1 MICYLCRRL
10 FTVLDDVKYS
20 VADPGC
26 LSRIPVSNF
35 FHPGSEFFHPVSE
48 FFHPGSEFFHPGSWI
63 RIKEIKY
70 FNPKNGFY
78 ALGNMIRVVHPGS
91 GSRIRIM
98 TFHPSRIPD
107 PGVKRAPDP
116 GSRTRIR
123 NTGKIKNPSSLII
136 KINGKLL

>member
-1 MICYLCRRL
+1 MISYLCRRL

-35 FHPGSEFFHPVSE
+35 FHPGSEFFHP
-48 FFHPGSEFFHPGSWI
+48 GSWI
-63 RIKEIKY
+63 RIKEFKY

-91 GSRIRIM
+91 GS
-98 TFHPSRIPD
+98 
-107 PGVKRAPDP
+107 
-116 GSRTRIR
+116 GS
-123 NTGKIKNPSSLII
+123 
-136 KINGKLL
+136 